1 MNIKLIIL
9 SLFVAL
15 SFNAQ
20 VFSMNY
26 DAAQM
31 NTENNNNIIPQEVSE
46 ALHKYAFKA
55 LQYDYFDEFDLY
67 YGNDKLGI
75 QKNEKEAIEL
85 SKRKVLN
92 YLQNLNPAQIGD
104 VEQRFIGLLQG
115 NDENIRKVVDEII
128 EFELVKAFGD

>member
-1 MNIKLIIL
+1 
-9 SLFVAL
+9 
-15 SFNAQ
+15 
-20 VFSMNY
+20 MNY